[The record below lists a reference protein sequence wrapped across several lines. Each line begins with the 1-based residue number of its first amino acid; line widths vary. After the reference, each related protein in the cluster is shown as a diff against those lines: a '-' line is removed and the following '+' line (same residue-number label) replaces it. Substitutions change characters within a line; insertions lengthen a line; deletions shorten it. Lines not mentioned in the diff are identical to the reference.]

1 MKKNQN
7 RKELEKTIKTIN
19 IYSENIR
26 KTFQNLIPK
35 IPKIKIPEF
44 HIPDISKI
52 ESPDVIKERNAWERH
67 SELMEVQNA
76 IITIQEE
83 ILKEQRSTSKM
94 TFAILILTIIAILV
108 SVVSIL
114 KSYGII

>member
-1 MKKNQN
+1 MKDKKN
-7 RKELEKTIKTIN
+7 KDELKKTLKVMQD
-19 IYSENIR
+19 YSENIK
-26 KTFQNLIPK
+26 KTLQNLIPE

-44 HIPDISKI
+44 YIPEISKI
-52 ESPDVIKERNAWERH
+52 EFPDVIKEKNAWKRH
-67 SELMEVQNA
+67 SELMEVQNT
-76 IITIQEE
+76 IITIQEK